1 MHQDRNDTLKSH
13 VLLEIGWEVCNQV
26 GGIFTVLRTKVPRVV
41 ENWGDDYV
49 LIGPYL
55 GSESLETFEEC
66 DPENEKLAACLHQLK
81 EQGLN
86 FYHGYWMVSGRPKV
100 ILLDIESIRKRL
112 DTIKYYYY
120 ENYRIESHAVDPLYD
135 QVLLFG
141 EAVFLTIQ
149 QLKLYYKARGKKIL
163 AHYHE
168 WMAAA
173 SLGFVRKY
181 LTGIKTVFTTHATL
195 LGRYLSNNDK
205 YFYENLS
212 KYNWKQEAAKY
223 GILHRV
229 QLESMAAQHA
239 HLFTTVSGITAR
251 ECRYLLE
258 RKPEMILPNGLNI
271 SRFSVLHEVHN
282 VHQEFKEEIHQFVM
296 AHFFRYYTFNLE
308 NTLYFFISGRLEY
321 YNKGFDLLL
330 EALKRLNKKMNIEE
344 VDQNIV
350 VFFITK
356 SPIKGINADVLEARG
371 VMEEVRQT
379 VDKIQADIGKKLF
392 YEVVSKSD
400 SGVPSINNMIDEYW
414 KLRLLR
420 TLKSWRKKGDPPVTT
435 HDLIELEKDQLL
447 QGFRTVGLTNKAS
460 DKVKVIYH
468 PDFINPMNPL
478 FGIEYGQF
486 VRGCHL
492 GIFPSFYEP
501 WGYTPLECL
510 ASGIPAITSDLAGF
524 GDQVLKRIPDHQEF
538 GIYVVNRKNE
548 RFENAASQLANILF
562 SFVLKSRR
570 DRINQRNRAED
581 VSENFSWKQLIGY
594 YMDAYKRVVS

>member
-1 MHQDRNDTLKSH
+1 VK
-13 VLLEIGWEVCNQV
+13 EY
-26 GGIFTVLRTKVPRVV
+26 
-41 ENWGDDYV
+41 WGEDYM

-55 GSESLETFEEC
+55 GIESLDTFEEC
-66 DPENEKLAACLHQLK
+66 APENERLQGCLDQLS
-81 EQGLN
+81 EQGLK
-86 FYHGYWMVSGRPKV
+86 YYYGYWLVSGKPKV
-100 ILLDIESIRKRL
+100 LLLDLESLRSRL

-120 ENYRIESHAVDPLYD
+120 ENYYIESPSNDLLYD
-135 QVLLFG
+135 KVLLFG
-141 EAVFLTIQ
+141 EAVFLAIQ
-149 QLKLYYKARGKKIL
+149 QLNIYYRYQNKKII
-163 AHYHE
+163 AHFHE

-181 LTGIKTVFTTHATL
+181 LKGIKTIFTTHATL
-195 LGRYLSNNDK
+195 LGRYLSNNDSR
-205 YFYENLS
+205 FYENLS
-212 KYNWKQEAAKY
+212 KYSWKTEASRY
-223 GILHRV
+223 GILHSV

-251 ECRYLLE
+251 ECRFLLE

-271 SRFSVLHEVHN
+271 ARFSVLHEVHN
-282 VHQEFKEEIHQFVM
+282 IHQEFKEEIHQFVM

-321 YNKGFDLLL
+321 YNKGFDLLV
-330 EALKRLNKKMNIEE
+330 EALKRLNVKMKMEE
-344 VDQNIV
+344 VDMNIV

-356 SPIKGINADVLEARG
+356 AQVTGIDADELESRG

-379 VDKIQADIGKKLF
+379 VDRIQSTIGKRLF
-392 YEVVSKSD
+392 YEVVTNTE
-400 SGVPSINNMIDEYW
+400 SGVPPINDLIDEYW
-414 KLRLLR
+414 KLRLVR
-420 TLKSWRKKGDPPVTT
+420 TLKSWRKQGLPSITT
-435 HDLIELEKDQLL
+435 HQIVNAENDQLL
-447 QGFRTVGLTNKAS
+447 NGLKAAGFDNKRG

-510 ASGIPAITSDLAGF
+510 ASGVPAITSDLAGF

-548 RFENAASQLANILF
+548 SFENAASQLANILF

-581 VSENFSWKQLIGY
+581 VSENFSWKHLISY
-594 YMDAYKRVVS
+594 YNEAYQRVVG